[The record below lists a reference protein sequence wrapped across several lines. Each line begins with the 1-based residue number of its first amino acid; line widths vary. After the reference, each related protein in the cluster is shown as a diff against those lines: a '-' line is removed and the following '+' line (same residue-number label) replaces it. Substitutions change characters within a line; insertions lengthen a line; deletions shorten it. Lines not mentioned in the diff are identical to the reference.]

1 MYINGRAT
9 GLQRHVKVVRI
20 ILDTETKAR
29 LEWVP
34 IALKSAVFRSSIHRN
49 HVALVHLWPYF
60 FYLGQTL
67 HVASSFSHRLSVSTC
82 HSSCHSVLNL
92 ANGQNRWLTNQV
104 KKNSARGMFHV
115 SISELT
121 LACLSVVVH
130 GMNNSTSQ
138 FNCKKIDNDNW
149 NNWFI
154 LWLSFYNWSNPKF
167 NFVDLVVGLGWR
179 IEDKKLIIDMEVW
192 NER

>member
-1 MYINGRAT
+1 MYSYWSCRAVASAIVYINGRAT

-20 ILDTETKAR
+20 ILDTETKAQ

-60 FYLGQTL
+60 FYPGQTL

-92 ANGQNRWLTNQV
+92 ANGQNLHTKPMADQPGEEKLSKRY
-104 KKNSARGMFHV
+104 V
-115 SISELT
+115 SRKLFWTDIGLFVR
-121 LACLSVVVH
+121 C
-130 GMNNSTSQ
+130 GSTSWY
-138 FNCKKIDNDNW
+138 D
-149 NNWFI
+149 
-154 LWLSFYNWSNPKF
+154 
-167 NFVDLVVGLGWR
+167 
-179 IEDKKLIIDMEVW
+179 IELIIIMNKPIVKTDW
-192 NER
+192 